1 MLFLIIAFYFTNAS
15 TKLTAYGTKY
25 QHNDFNFP
33 SVYHFWCVLFLV
45 DKTTTKKAQQQK
57 DMLDKLV
64 VGDELILTSGI
75 ICVVD
80 EIPQDKDYIFVK
92 LNTNNVVRVFKDAIA
107 EKYEEKKNQDIRKNK
122 FKKNKEEKNIK
133 NKH

>member
-1 MLFLIIAFYFTNAS
+1 MEQNASVMTSIFPLFIIFGVFYFLLI
-15 TKLTAYGTKY
+15 KP
-25 QHNDFNFP
+25 QQ
-33 SVYHFWCVLFLV
+33 
-45 DKTTTKKAQQQK
+45 KKAQQQK

-80 EIPQDKDYIFVK
+80 EIPKDKDYIFVR

-107 EKYEEKKNQDIRKNK
+107 EKYEEKKNQDIKKNK
-122 FKKNKEEKNIK
+122 FRKNREEKNIK